1 MHDPQPGMVSSSDWE
16 KKYVESGSAAVTL
29 LAMTLMTA
37 DLDEDLDAEP
47 LALIHIL
54 EALSAHGH

>member
-1 MHDPQPGMVSSSDWE
+1 MVSSSDWE